1 MTTVALKKQTD
12 FNQDFEFRFHGG
24 KYQEMFLIRFQKE
37 QTVNRKKS
45 GFRASPFK
53 MGFVQSKRVL
63 YLKRI
68 VR

>member
-37 QTVNRKKS
+37 QTVNRKKNQDS
-45 GFRASPFK
+45 
-53 MGFVQSKRVL
+53 VL
-63 YLKRI
+63 PLLKWDWFNPNESFI
-68 VR
+68 